1 MCGIAGLLDHGG
13 NFSPDELARIV
24 TAMRDTLT
32 HRGPDDAGAWVSED
46 GRCALAHRRLSIV
59 DLSERG
65 RQPMVTPDGV
75 VGLTFNGEIYN
86 FAELRA
92 ELEGRGYAFES
103 DSDAEVLLYM
113 FASSQPSNL
122 GKLEGMYAFATYNS
136 FTGRLFLA
144 RDPFGKKPLYIAHG
158 SGFTAFASELQAF
171 RQIPGFNAALSQK
184 AVAEYLLLQYV
195 HAPRTIYENCEKLEP
210 GSWTCFERDEGGV
223 SRSAGRHWR
232 FEAAGA
238 HETRTP
244 YRNLPESRLDTLAEE
259 LKPVLLGAVER
270 RLMSDVPLGAFLS
283 GGIDSALVAAM
294 VTRELGM
301 PLQTFSI
308 GFEGTDES
316 EHLLAREA
324 SELLGTEHHEKML
337 APNALELL
345 PRLAAHL
352 DEPLGDSSCLP
363 TFLLSE
369 FTREH
374 VTVALS
380 GDGGDEL
387 FGGYGRYRETLREE
401 ADWKMRA
408 LWLLRRR
415 RPWSAGRAYC
425 SGRWLMF
432 EPDGVEQL
440 AGAAA
445 GAHAA
450 GMVAEWAR
458 VLDDGSRP
466 LIHHMRALDAAT
478 YMPGAVLAKVDR
490 MSMAHALE
498 VRCPLL
504 DRSVAA
510 FARELSAETCYH
522 DGLLKP
528 VLRKLAGRY
537 LPHEYVQRKKMG
549 FGLPGKAWT
558 QQAVLE
564 QCDEVLLA
572 SDAAI
577 PELLGADGVQRFVAH
592 QRQEGCFSIFQVWTV
607 LMLEHW
613 LRAHRSA
620 PVLEA
625 AV

>member
-1 MCGIAGLLDHGG
+1 MQ
-13 NFSPDELARIV
+13 RVV

-32 HRGPDDAGAWVSED
+32 HRGPDDAGVWLSKD

-65 RQPMVTPDGV
+65 RQPMVTNDGE

-86 FAELRA
+86 FAELRDDLA
-92 ELEGRGYAFES
+92 ARGYDFES
-103 DSDAEVLLYM
+103 DSDAEVLLYL
-113 FASSQPSNL
+113 FASSQPNNL
-122 GKLEGMYAFATYNS
+122 SRVEGMYAFATYNS
-136 FTGRLFLA
+136 STGRLFLA

-158 SGFTAFASELQAF
+158 NGFTAFASELQAF
-171 RQIPGFNAALSQK
+171 RQIPGFDDSLSQK
-184 AVAEYLLLQYV
+184 AIAEYLLLQYV
-195 HAPRTIYENCEKLEP
+195 HAPRTIYERCEKLEP
-210 GSWTCFERDEGGV
+210 GSWTSFEVGQGAPRRH
-223 SRSAGRHWR
+223 SGRHWR
-232 FEAAGA
+232 FEATGS

-244 YRNLPESRLDTLAEE
+244 YRHLGQGRLDELADE
-259 LKPVLLGAVER
+259 LRPIVLAAVER

-301 PLQTFSI
+301 PLKTFSI

-324 SELLGTEHHEKML
+324 SGLLGTEHFEKML
-337 APNALELL
+337 DPNALDLL
-345 PRLAAHL
+345 PQLAAHL

-363 TFLLSE
+363 TFLLSQ

-401 ADWKMRA
+401 GDWKMRA

-415 RPWSAGRAYC
+415 QPWRAGRAYC

-432 EPDGVEQL
+432 EPDGVASL

-445 GAHAA
+445 GAHAES
-450 GMVAEWAR
+450 MVSNWSST
-458 VLDDGSRP
+458 LDDNSHP
-466 LIHHMRALDAAT
+466 LMHHMRALDAAT

-504 DRSVAA
+504 DRSVAD
-510 FARELSAETCYH
+510 FARGLSAEACFN
-522 DGLLKP
+522 DDLLKP
-528 VLRKLAGRY
+528 VLRTLAHRY
-537 LPHEYVQRKKMG
+537 LPEEYIKRRKMG

-558 QQAVLE
+558 QSAVLE
-564 QCDEVLLA
+564 QCDAVLLA
-572 SDAAI
+572 PDAAI
-577 PELLGADGVQRFVAH
+577 PDLLGADGLQRFVAH
-592 QRQEGCFSIFQVWTV
+592 QRQEGCFSIYQVWTV

-620 PVLEA
+620 PALEPA
-625 AV
+625 L